1 MESYMKNH
9 FESAPMK
16 IGKHF
21 WRIVITPQ
29 GYTEYQF
36 RTPPTR
42 LKNFTVMDITWHGQR
57 EWPGYNFNDG
67 MYAGLPKTLCKL
79 WEVNRVEIERIL
91 HGKEPAQ
98 AKLL

>member
-1 MESYMKNH
+1 MESVMQNH

-36 RTPPTR
+36 RTPPVR
-42 LKNFTVMDITWHGQR
+42 LRNFTFMDFTWHGET
-57 EWPGYNFNDG
+57 EWPGYDINDG
-67 MYAGLPKTLCKL
+67 TYSGLPKTLRKL
-79 WEVNRVEIERIL
+79 WEANRVAIERIL
-91 HGKEPAQ
+91 HGKEPVQ
-98 AKLL
+98 MELL